1 MGMRMMKGEGK
12 MTRTMARA
20 IAIAALLLALTT
32 MGMAQTAAGSE
43 PDVAPPLKIGSG
55 DLLEVTMFLNPDLSG
70 RYRVDEKGDIVLPLA
85 GRIHVQGTTA
95 DETAALIEKRFL
107 DGQILQPANCHAT
120 VFIAE
125 YATQGITINGDVKTP
140 GVYPALGVRMLN
152 DVIAAA
158 GGLTVTSASKVVITH
173 RDDPEHPVT
182 VDYNPAALK
191 PVIPPVQI
199 FPGDSL
205 LIPRAGLV
213 YVLGDVGK
221 AGAYVLDGRD
231 TLTVEEAMALAGGG
245 AHAAQLKR
253 VQLVRT
259 MPDGKKEEI
268 IIPVNLIFK
277 GQAPDVAMKDGDI
290 LFVPT
295 SNGKL
300 IAEQAILSALSVG
313 TSVAVYHAATQ

>member
-1 MGMRMMKGEGK
+1 MK
-12 MTRTMARA
+12 MTRGKGDMTRIMVRA
-20 IAIAALLLALTT
+20 AAIVALLFAQAWA
-32 MGMAQTAAGSE
+32 GMAQESANPSTYE
-43 PDVAPPLKIGSG
+43 APPLKIGSG
-55 DLLEVTMFLNPDLSG
+55 DLLEINMFLNPDLSG
-70 RYRVDEKGDIVLPLA
+70 RFRVDEKGDITLPLA
-85 GRIHVQGTTA
+85 GSIHVAGSTA
-95 DETAALIEKRFL
+95 EDAATLIEKRFL
-107 DGQILQPANCHAT
+107 DGQILQPSNCHAS

-125 YATQGITINGDVKTP
+125 YATQGITVNGDVKTP

-152 DVIAAA
+152 DIMAAA
-158 GGLTVTSASKVVITH
+158 GGLLPTAASKVVITH
-173 RDDPEHPVT
+173 RDDPAHPVT

-191 PVIPPVQI
+191 PVIPQVQV

-205 LIPRAGLV
+205 LVPRAGLV

-221 AGAYVLDGRD
+221 AGAYILDGRD
-231 TLTVEEAMALAGGG
+231 TLTVEEAMALAGGSQ
-245 AHAAQLKR
+245 HAAALKR

-259 MPDGKKEEI
+259 MADGKKEEI

-300 IAEQAILSALSVG
+300 AAEQTISSALAIG
-313 TSVAVYHAATQ
+313 TSIAVYRSATQ